1 MEISLT
7 KVTEGVLV
15 PDNEQSRDFISKLKT
30 GKTIHADFKNKR
42 NARFHRKY
50 FALLNFAFS
59 HWEPLNLQDPKWK
72 GVTPKKSFNRFRKDL
87 AILSGFYDATY
98 RVDGSVRVEAK
109 SVSFSKMKEEDFEE
123 LYSNTIDV
131 IIQKIL
137 TTYTHEELDRTILE
151 VMSFA

>member
-1 MEISLT
+1 MELSLI

-15 PDNEQSRDFISKLKT
+15 PGDEQSREFVSKIKT
-30 GKTIHADFKNKR
+30 GKTIRADFKSKR

-50 FALLNFAFS
+50 LALLNYAFS
-59 HWEPLNLQDPKWK
+59 RWEPLNLQDPKWK
-72 GVTPKKSFNRFRKDL
+72 GVTPKKSFTRFRKDL

-109 SVSFSKMKEEDFEE
+109 SISFAKMKEEDFEQ

-131 IIQKIL
+131 VIQKIL
-137 TTYTHEELDRTILE
+137 ANYTHEELDRTITE